1 MSADIIPFIR
11 PRTLSDILEDIR
23 RVTELHDAAELEW
36 YRTRSDEA
44 SKRTA
49 DADSRRFDLQSEA
62 MNMIAELTGVRW
74 SVIAAHLD

>member
-23 RVTELHDAAELEW
+23 RVTEIHDAAELEW

>member
-23 RVTELHDAAELEW
+23 RVTEIHDAAELEW
-36 YRTRSDEA
+36 YRTKSDEA

-49 DADSRRFDLQSEA
+49 EADSRRFDLQSEA
-62 MNMIAELTGVRW
+62 IEMIRQLTGVPY
-74 SVIAAHLD
+74 SVLVAHLD